1 MTLPTVKLDRG
12 IHVMHL
18 FYSINR
24 ARWAELP
31 AGESAQTL
39 RRVEALAAENNQAS
53 NPKLRSYA
61 AISAKA
67 DLAFILYGAELGA
80 VAQMHRD
87 LENCFPAGTLVREY
101 SYFSGTELVEYMS
114 R

>member
-1 MTLPTVKLDRG
+1 MSLPTVKLDRG
-12 IHVMHL
+12 IHVMDL

-39 RRVEALAAENNQAS
+39 QRVEALAAENNQAS

-61 AISAKA
+61 VVATKA
-67 DLAFILYGAELGA
+67 DIAFILYGAELSV

-87 LENCFPAGTLVREY
+87 LENCFPSGTLVREY
-101 SYFSGTELVEYMS
+101 SY
-114 R
+114 